1 MSAKKISPK
10 LQIRRD
16 LSTNWTSKNPILL
29 SGELGFETNTNKIKI
44 GDGSST
50 WSALPYITDDYVLK
64 TLKINGK
71 ALTSNLDLTPED
83 IEAAPAVHDHD
94 DLYFTESEIT
104 SKLQGKVDVV
114 SGKGLSTNDFTND
127 YKEQVDKNTNSRH
140 DHSNKTILDNTSASY
155 TTEEKTKLS
164 GIAAGAEVNVQ
175 ADWNVQTETS
185 DAYIKNKP
193 QIPSKISDLENDS
206 DFLTEHQNIS
216 DRAKIDA
223 SNITDT
229 GAWKT
234 KLGYLT
240 SVPTVGN
247 GKITIKQAGS
257 EKGSFTLNQGSD
269 LTIELTD
276 NDTKYT
282 HPDTH
287 PASMITGL
295 ATIATSGKYSDLS
308 GAPTIPSVGNGT
320 VTIKQNG
327 STKGSFTMNQSGNT
341 IIELTDADSHHS
353 SKNIIGNSA
362 EATSNG
368 TSISNDNVYLNHLE
382 QSTVTSSHKIKGT
395 GATEVTVNSAGDIV
409 ISSTNTTYNVAT
421 TSSNGLMSS
430 ADKTKLNNIA
440 TGAEVNVQAD
450 WDVTDTTSDA
460 FIKNKPTDLAT
471 ESYVDEKIA
480 DLISNDTEAIDT
492 INELAAAFAN
502 NSDMIDVVTEA
513 VGKKVDKVT
522 STDNAI
528 ARFDGTGGAIQNSK
542 VTITDTGK
550 IVAPSFASDTSEAGM
565 VFSDNNELNFGSNS
579 DTLYI
584 GYRNKLN
591 TSGSIGIYNFGTSS
605 GSTGM
610 TSGRINAGDIY
621 SNGTKVATISHTHA
635 KADITD
641 FPTIGNGTITI
652 KQNGS
657 SKGSFTL
664 NQTGNTTIELTDTDT
679 ITTIPTIGNGK
690 VTIKQNGVEKGSFTM
705 NQTGATTIELTDTD
719 TDTNTTY
726 SAGTGIS
733 LSGTTFSNAGV
744 ISITQDSADG
754 HKLTINT
761 GGTSK
766 TITIPDNSV
775 TYSTTA
781 PLMDGIAS
789 VGTATTVARS
799 DHTHPTD
806 TSRAADGHTH
816 TVTHTPTGTVSKP
829 TITVTPTTASIKQI
843 TAVGTLPSLTA
854 TASNRRMTL
863 TFSAGTLPT
872 SASVTVATGIQ
883 SATSS
888 QPTFTGTEATI
899 TTSVN
904 SVVSNTYT
912 ITYDFNDSALTG
924 EATYGYNAFIYDGV
938 TYSDTGEITI
948 PRGDTITL
956 VSSSGYGSGTSHEFY
971 ANGVVVAG
979 SGLDTSATSATYD
992 YTPVGDVVITTTVS
1006 SSGGYAAA
1014 YLVDSGV

>member
-83 IEAAPAVHDHD
+83 IEAAPVVHDHD

-240 SVPTVGN
+240 SVPDASTSAKGIIEVATDTEATAGSATNLAITPKQLKTGLATVEGKIPDVSDFITKDVNNLTNYTVSAGVGTSIELSIDTSTYVLTAKLKNADGDALGEAQTVDLPLETMVVDADYNSSTKEIVLTLENGNTTKFSVADLVSGLVPDTRKVAGKALSADITLASSDLTDGSSLAKKTDIPEIPTVGNGNVKIIQNDEEVGSFTLNQSGDVTIELTDTNTVYTHPASHPASMISGLASVATSGSYADLSDKPTIPTVNNGTLTIQKNGENVATFTANQSTSKTANIEVPTKLSELNADETHRTVTDAEKAVWNAKSNFSGSYSDLTGVPTIPTVGN

-295 ATIATSGKYSDLS
+295 ASIATSGKYSDLS

-327 STKGSFTMNQSGNT
+327 ST
-341 IIELTDADSHHS
+341 
-353 SKNIIGNSA
+353 
-362 EATSNG
+362 
-368 TSISNDNVYLNHLE
+368 
-382 QSTVTSSHKIKGT
+382 
-395 GATEVTVNSAGDIV
+395 
-409 ISSTNTTYNVAT
+409 
-421 TSSNGLMSS
+421 
-430 ADKTKLNNIA
+430 
-440 TGAEVNVQAD
+440 
-450 WDVTDTTSDA
+450 
-460 FIKNKPTDLAT
+460 
-471 ESYVDEKIA
+471 
-480 DLISNDTEAIDT
+480 
-492 INELAAAFAN
+492 
-502 NSDMIDVVTEA
+502 
-513 VGKKVDKVT
+513 
-522 STDNAI
+522 
-528 ARFDGTGGAIQNSK
+528 
-542 VTITDTGK
+542 
-550 IVAPSFASDTSEAGM
+550 
-565 VFSDNNELNFGSNS
+565 
-579 DTLYI
+579 
-584 GYRNKLN
+584 
-591 TSGSIGIYNFGTSS
+591 
-605 GSTGM
+605 
-610 TSGRINAGDIY
+610 
-621 SNGTKVATISHTHA
+621 
-635 KADITD
+635 
-641 FPTIGNGTITI
+641 
-652 KQNGS
+652 
-657 SKGSFTL
+657 KGSFTL

-726 SAGTGIS
+726 SAGAGIS

-744 ISITQDSADG
+744 RSITQDSTDG

-781 PLMDGIAS
+781 PSMDGIAS

-904 SVVSNTYT
+904 SIVSNTYT

-979 SGLDTSATSATYD
+979 SGLDTSATSATYE